1 MINSKNVMLSE
12 YSLTLLIVIFR
23 RLNNLT
29 VTSQDKEELILLQQQ
44 LIIKNQKEI
53 TSILLTM
60 PMQASADEEASKY
73 FLLMEELIGS
83 LSLIGM
89 FNYHVQD
96 FQQLMRSLTQ
106 RIIVDFIEQVETL
119 SVISFVLSTL
129 RYVTLL
135 LNDNQTAETFQLLSE
150 FLKQTIAKHF
160 TDVT

>member
-1 MINSKNVMLSE
+1 
-12 YSLTLLIVIFR
+12 
-23 RLNNLT
+23 
-29 VTSQDKEELILLQQQ
+29 
-44 LIIKNQKEI
+44 
-53 TSILLTM
+53 M

-119 SVISFVLSTL
+119 SVISYVLSTL

-160 TDVT
+160 TDVTQITEEEKLNWVTVSSGLVCTFLMVKQYEVAKDLTLYLMTNPQFNSLVIDKVGFTQDT